1 MMAPLMNY
9 SVREFRHITNRFL
22 HARGAQ
28 RHMVN
33 PVRDVL
39 TFAQARGFDA
49 LTELERTQY
58 QIAGFEGQ
66 IQLRSASTWT
76 ADGQAAYY
84 VAPTIVDLLVLR
96 SSEDVA
102 SVTIENVSGPAVFR
116 SLDEYAQVRGLHLE
130 VTAVDD
136 DSVTLAYRAVP
147 RPMTSAPVEAEG
159 PAVRDALKNGFNAD
173 IEQFW
178 RMFYASDQALTP
190 DSEVSRNHAGSQ
202 IYDEHGNVIGEFD
215 EESYTYI
222 RSYADEVAG

>member
-1 MMAPLMNY
+1 MTALMNY

-58 QIAGFEGQ
+58 QIDRFDGRIEF
-66 IQLRSASTWT
+66 RDPSTWS
-76 ADGQAAYY
+76 ADGQSAYY
-84 VAPTIVDLLVLR
+84 VAPTITDLMILR
-96 SSEDVA
+96 AGEENA
-102 SVTIENVSGPAVFR
+102 SITIENIDGAAIFG
-116 SLDEYAQVRGLHLE
+116 SLDEYAQVRGLYLE

-147 RPMTSAPVEAEG
+147 RPAAEAPLEAEG
-159 PAVRDALKNGFNAD
+159 PAVRDALKRGFDAD
-173 IEQFW
+173 TEQFW